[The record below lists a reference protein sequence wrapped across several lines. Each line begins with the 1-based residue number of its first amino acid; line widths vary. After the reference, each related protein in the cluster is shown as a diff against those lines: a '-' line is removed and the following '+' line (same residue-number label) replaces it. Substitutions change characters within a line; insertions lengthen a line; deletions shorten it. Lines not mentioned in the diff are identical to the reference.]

1 MSLNKPRPDYPI
13 YPSAGYYRKRAEVFK
28 RPKGRRGKKPKGKK
42 VGSFVPY
49 QDPNFLIIKA
59 QDEARKARE
68 LALAESQ
75 QAAADREERQLIA
88 RQQLRLA
95 QGSAQLQAAQAI
107 EATEARRQEAL
118 FRRDDARAREAEAR
132 AREAQA
138 QQLRLESDR
147 REQRLIDDRREI
159 TGHLT
164 RLYEAQERRAG
175 ENLELFKTAFQ
186 SIADRRPVD
195 FRDVKAEEQTDLK
208 LSPEERRDKRSRSQ
222 SRDDAVSAGF
232 ESLATTPKGRQRTP
246 SPERK
251 RQVEQV
257 LQTGG
262 KKTKPEPE
270 PETGGGATNV
280 PIETIEQT
288 TRKGR
293 DVKKPKRFEG
303 GATTPELAA
312 AGGIE
317 GQTPTKTPTPRGGS
331 GSEEVKRQRPKLKPG
346 EVRPGKQ
353 QKFPGQFGAAQT
365 EKSLKLAA
373 GEVKAGK
380 QGGKAPVAKAL
391 PKTQQG
397 SIGTDLFTSP
407 AGKEFAEEV
416 KKSEEAL
423 RKAAERAKPKLELKL
438 SSEEEIAEKLG
449 QTKKKKGGG
458 K

>member
-13 YPSAGYYRKRAEVFK
+13 YPSTGYYRKRAEVFK
-28 RPKGRRGKKPKGKK
+28 RPKGRRGKKPKGQR
-42 VGSFVPY
+42 VGNFVPF

-88 RQQLRLA
+88 RQQLQLA

-138 QQLRLESDR
+138 EQLRLESDR

-195 FRDVKAEEQTDLK
+195 FRDIKAQEQTDLK
-208 LSPEERRDKRSRSQ
+208 LSPDERRDRRSRSQ
-222 SRDDAVSAGF
+222 SRDEAVSAGF
-232 ESLATTPKGRQRTP
+232 ESLAKTPKGRRQRTP
-246 SPERK
+246 SPERE
-251 RQVEQV
+251 RQVKQV
-257 LQTGG
+257 LATQP
-262 KKTKPEPE
+262 KPQPE

-288 TRKGR
+288 TKSGR

-331 GSEEVKRQRPKLKPG
+331 GSEEVERQRPKLKPG

-353 QKFPGQFGAAQT
+353 QKFPGQFGAAQA

-373 GEVKAGK
+373 GKP
-380 QGGKAPVAKAL
+380 PVAKAVQQT

-438 SSEEEIAEKLG
+438 SSEEEIAEQLG
-449 QTKKKKGGG
+449 QTKKKRGGL
-458 K
+458 